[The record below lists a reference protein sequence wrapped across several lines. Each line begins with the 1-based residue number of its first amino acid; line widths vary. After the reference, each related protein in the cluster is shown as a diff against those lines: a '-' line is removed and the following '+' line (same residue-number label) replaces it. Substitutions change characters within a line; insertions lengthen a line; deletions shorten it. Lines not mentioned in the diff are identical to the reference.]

1 MKKPPAAL
9 KVVGP
14 LKDKL
19 ELVKDTPLVLYEG
32 NNDMNGSK
40 VANSIYE

>member
-32 NNDMNGSK
+32 NNYIMVVSQL
-40 VANSIYE
+40 AE